1 MKARNARID
10 TLRVVAMLMIIC
22 GHFIYHGMRHV
33 GLQESTGVP
42 FADNAVGRMNFV
54 MAQFLGYACNIA
66 TNIYFMITGY
76 FLVKPRTL
84 SYAVSKSWKLWRTIV
99 FYTLSVYVVLCATG
113 AMDFS
118 VPQMIEQLMPIHSR
132 KYWFMSNYIVVLLL
146 SPFVSKALDALAK
159 KEYQGLLLVLLL
171 LNFAEGSWGVW
182 RHLQRWYVRGVL
194 PLALCVGR
202 LSEEVS
208 SARVPLRPCSLSR
221 GLSFDMS
228 VLYA

>member
-99 FYTLSVYVVLCATG
+99 FYTLSVYAVLCATG
-113 AMDFS
+113 ALDFS
-118 VPQMIEQLMPIHSR
+118 VSQLIE
-132 KYWFMSNYIVVLLL
+132 
-146 SPFVSKALDALAK
+146 
-159 KEYQGLLLVLLL
+159 
-171 LNFAEGSWGVW
+171 
-182 RHLQRWYVRGVL
+182 
-194 PLALCVGR
+194 
-202 LSEEVS
+202 
-208 SARVPLRPCSLSR
+208 
-221 GLSFDMS
+221 
-228 VLYA
+228 

>member
-42 FADNAVGRMNFV
+42 FADSAVGRMNFV

-99 FYTLSVYVVLCATG
+99 FYTLSVYAVLCATG

-118 VPQMIEQLMPIHSR
+118 VSQLIEQLMPIHSR

-159 KEYQGLLLVLLL
+159 KGVSGT
-171 LNFAEGSWGVW
+171 AAGSAAA
-182 RHLQRWYVRGVL
+182 Q
-194 PLALCVGR
+194 LC
-202 LSEEVS
+202 
-208 SARVPLRPCSLSR
+208 
-221 GLSFDMS
+221 
-228 VLYA
+228 